1 MAAAPHADHVVAVV
15 FADAALI
22 IALSAVF
29 AQVARRCRQP
39 VVIGEILAG
48 LALGPS
54 LLGLLPGDL
63 PRTLFP
69 PDIRPYLNILSQ
81 LGLVLFM
88 FVVGY
93 DHDLGDIRRRGGLTT
108 ALTAA
113 SILVPFGSGIGAA
126 AILHPWHRSVDGK
139 AVDLLPF
146 ALFLGTAMSITAL
159 PVLARILTER
169 QMAGD
174 AVGRMALT
182 CAVIGDAIGWC
193 TLAVVVAVVN
203 ASGPWGFLR
212 MVGELAGLVAVLAVV
227 VAPLAR
233 VLAQRAAARADPRSV
248 GPALLTFAVVGL
260 LICSWATAEIGLH
273 PVFGAFAFGTA
284 LPRSSLGR
292 LAPDLG
298 LNIERFGVILLPVF
312 FVAAGLSVDLGAVD
326 GRGLL
331 EILLIVAVAFVAK
344 LIGAGGAA
352 ALSGLGRRG
361 ATTFAVL
368 MNTRGLTE
376 IVVAQIGLDM
386 GVLDE
391 TTFTALVVMAL
402 LTTAATSP
410 LLDRLGIPVPPPVT
424 VRFPRGEAP
433 GGVAAA
439 RAGGGPGDD
448 IAAAGHAGPP
458 S

>member
-1 MAAAPHADHVVAVV
+1 MAASRADHVVAVV

-22 IALSAVF
+22 IALSAGF

-39 VVIGEILAG
+39 AVIGEIVAG

-63 PRTLFP
+63 PKTLFP

-93 DHDLGDIRRRGGLTT
+93 EHDLGDVRRRGRLTISL
-108 ALTAA
+108 AGA
-113 SILVPFGSGIGAA
+113 SILVPFGGGVGVAA
-126 AILHPWHRSVDGK
+126 VLHPWHRDVDGK
-139 AVDLLPF
+139 AVGLLPF
-146 ALFLGTAMSITAL
+146 ALFLGTAMAITAL

-169 QMAGD
+169 RMAGD
-174 AVGRMALT
+174 PVGRMALT

-203 ASGPWGFLR
+203 SSGPWGFLR
-212 MVGELAGLVAVLAVV
+212 MVGELAALLAALAGV

-248 GPALLTFAVVGL
+248 APALLTCAVVGL
-260 LICSWATAEIGLH
+260 LSCAWATAEIGLH
-273 PVFGAFAFGTA
+273 PVFGAFAFGAA
-284 LPRSSLGR
+284 LPRSSIGR

-298 LNIERFGVILLPVF
+298 VDLGRFGAILLPVF
-312 FVAAGLSVDLGAVD
+312 FVSAGLSVDLGAMG

-331 EILLIVAVAFVAK
+331 EILLIVAVAFAAK
-344 LIGAGGAA
+344 IIGAGGAA
-352 ALSGLGRRG
+352 ALSGSGRRRS
-361 ATTFAVL
+361 ATFAVL

-376 IVVAQIGLDM
+376 IVVARIGLDM
-386 GVLDE
+386 DVLDE

-402 LTTAATSP
+402 LTTAATGP
-410 LLDRLGIPVPPPVT
+410 LLDRLGIPVPSV
-424 VRFPRGEAP
+424 AP
-433 GGVAAA
+433 IPATRSPLLEAAA
-439 RAGGGPGDD
+439 PAPTGTPTGADRRLPQKPAR
-448 IAAAGHAGPP
+448 
-458 S
+458 